1 MRLWQKIPAGLLLAF
16 TLSACMSLGE
26 SGPAQ
31 QFYVLN
37 DGRVSALTTSPRPY
51 AKTVLLSI
59 SAGSPFYD
67 SVRLAYSQQP
77 SARAYYQFANW
88 TTRPSVRL
96 GQLLVQRLNVQG
108 QVNAAWLS
116 SDIAGDWLL
125 DIRVD
130 EFYHDVSVIPGQARL
145 IVQAELLDRRT
156 QKIKASRVFYLQA
169 DAKTNDATGAV
180 AALQT
185 ATTTWLDQMSVW
197 LEQSLQ

>member
-1 MRLWQKIPAGLLLAF
+1 MRLWQKILAGLLLTF

-37 DGRVSALTTSPRPY
+37 EGRVSALNTPPR
-51 AKTVLLSI
+51 AIASTVLLNT

-67 SVRLAYSQQP
+67 SVRLAYSQAP
-77 SARAYYQFANW
+77 AARAYYQFANW

-96 GQLLVQRLNVQG
+96 GQLLAQRLNAEG
-108 QVNAAWLS
+108 KVNLAWLS

-125 DIRVD
+125 DMRVD
-130 EFYHDVSVIPGQARL
+130 EFYHDVSVTPGHARL
-145 IVQAELLDRRT
+145 IIQAELVERRT
-156 QKIKASRVFYLQA
+156 QKIKASRVFHVHVEAKSQ
-169 DAKTNDATGAV
+169 DAAGAV
-180 AALQT
+180 AAFQT
-185 ATTTWLDQMSVW
+185 ATTTWLDQMSAW

>member
-1 MRLWQKIPAGLLLAF
+1 MKQWQKILAGLLLTF
-16 TLSACMSLGE
+16 LLSGCMSLGE

-37 DGRVSALTTSPRPY
+37 DTRVSVINSSPRPD
-51 AKTVLLSI
+51 AKTVLLSN

-96 GQLLVQRLNVQG
+96 GQLLAQRLNVQG
-108 QVNAAWLS
+108 KVNAAWLS

-130 EFYHDVSVIPGQARL
+130 EFYHDVSIIPGQARL

-169 DAKTNDATGAV
+169 DAKTNDAMGAV
-180 AALQT
+180 AAFQT
-185 ATTTWLDQMSVW
+185 ATTTWLDQVVVW
-197 LEQSLQ
+197 VEQVLQ

>member
-1 MRLWQKIPAGLLLAF
+1 MKQWQKILPGLLLAF
-16 TLSACMSLGE
+16 LLSGCMSLSE

-37 DGRVSALTTSPRPY
+37 DTRVSTISSSPRPD
-51 AKTVLLSI
+51 AKIVLLST

-67 SVRLAYSQQP
+67 SVRLAFSQQP

-96 GQLLVQRLNVQG
+96 GQLLAQRLNVQG
-108 QVNAAWLS
+108 KVNAAWLS

-130 EFYHDVSVIPGQARL
+130 EFYHDVSVMPGQARL
-145 IVQAELLDRRT
+145 IIQAELLDRRT

-180 AALQT
+180 AAFQT
-185 ATTTWLDQMSVW
+185 ATTIWLDQVVVW
-197 LEQSLQ
+197 VEQVLQ

>member
-1 MRLWQKIPAGLLLAF
+1 
-16 TLSACMSLGE
+16 
-26 SGPAQ
+26 
-31 QFYVLN
+31 
-37 DGRVSALTTSPRPY
+37 
-51 AKTVLLSI
+51 
-59 SAGSPFYD
+59 
-67 SVRLAYSQQP
+67 
-77 SARAYYQFANW
+77 
-88 TTRPSVRL
+88 
-96 GQLLVQRLNVQG
+96 
-108 QVNAAWLS
+108 VNAAWLS

>member
-1 MRLWQKIPAGLLLAF
+1 MKRWCKIFGLIVMILK
-16 TLSACMSLGE
+16 LSACMSLGE
-26 SGPAQ
+26 AGPAQ
-31 QFYVLN
+31 QFYVLQ
-37 DGRVSALTTSPRPY
+37 DSRVSAVNISPQVGNR
-51 AKTVLLSI
+51 TVLLSA

-96 GQLLVQRLNVQG
+96 GQLLAQRLNVQG
-108 QVNAAWLS
+108 KVNAAWLS

-130 EFYHDVSVIPGQARL
+130 EFYHDVSIIPGQARL

-156 QKIKASRVFYLQA
+156 QKIKASRAFHIHA
-169 DAKTNDATGAV
+169 EAKSKDAAGAV
-180 AALQT
+180 AAFQT
-185 ATTTWLDQMSVW
+185 ATTLWLDQVSEW
-197 LEQSLQ
+197 LEQSIQ